1 MNLMFSKHVMV
12 EKMVTLADWVTQ
24 GRWQIVSS
32 QKVDALR
39 AEVYQL
45 EKTLAAAPTRP
56 TRLARA
62 TRPLEPITE
71 QQKIVDMAG

>member
-1 MNLMFSKHVMV
+1 VNLTFSKHVV
-12 EKMVTLADWVTQ
+12 FEKMVTLADWVTR
-24 GRWQIVSS
+24 GRWQIISS
-32 QKVDALR
+32 QKVDDLR
-39 AEVYQL
+39 TEIYHL

-62 TRPLEPITE
+62 TRPLEPVTE